1 MKLFGSICL
10 SDIDKNLIRKGSNG
24 KAYLTIE
31 VCERQQIGRYG
42 DTHYIKQYCK
52 STERREGV
60 NYFIGDLKPSLYD
73 QQQPARQPG
82 LYGLQPVQTLDQ
94 HIDYLKAATGQARQ
108 QPQPQQ
114 LQLPDDDDDLPF

>member
-24 KAYLTIE
+24 KSYLTIE
-31 VCERQQIGRYG
+31 VCERQQPGRYG

-73 QQQPARQPG
+73 QQQPAS
-82 LYGLQPVQTLDQ
+82 QPVQTLDQ
-94 HIDYLKAATGQARQ
+94 HIEYLKAATGQARQ

-114 LQLPDDDDDLPF
+114 QQLQLPDDDDLLF

>member
-10 SDIDKNLIRKGSNG
+10 SDIDKTLIRTGSNG
-24 KAYLTIE
+24 KSYLTIE

-73 QQQPARQPG
+73 QQQPAS
-82 LYGLQPVQTLDQ
+82 QPVQTLDQ

-108 QPQPQQ
+108 QPQQQPQQ
-114 LQLPDDDDDLPF
+114 LQLPTDDDLPF

>member
-10 SDIDKNLIRKGSNG
+10 SDIDKNLIRTGSNG
-24 KAYLTIE
+24 KSYLTIE

-73 QQQPARQPG
+73 QQQPARQP
-82 LYGLQPVQTLDQ
+82 VQTLDQ

-114 LQLPDDDDDLPF
+114 LQLPDDDDLPF